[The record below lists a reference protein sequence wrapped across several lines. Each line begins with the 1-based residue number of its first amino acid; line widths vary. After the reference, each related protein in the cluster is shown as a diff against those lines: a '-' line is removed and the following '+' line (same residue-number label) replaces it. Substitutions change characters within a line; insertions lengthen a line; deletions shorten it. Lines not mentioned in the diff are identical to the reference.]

1 MHSLLER
8 IKAGTL
14 WDFHGGI
21 HPADNKLQSSQSPV
35 VDAGLPPRLII
46 PLRQHAG
53 PAGDLLVQVGDKVK
67 KGQPLTRYA
76 KGRVVPVHASTS
88 GTITEIGNHTVAHP
102 SGLGDL
108 CVILT
113 PDGEDE
119 WGERNGKADY
129 WNLERGEL
137 LERIQ
142 QAGVAGLGG
151 AVFPTHSKL
160 DGRGQLTEILIVN
173 GLECEPYITT
183 DDRLMQQYAD
193 EIMDGIRVLKH
204 LLKPKLTL
212 IGVEDNKPE
221 AIEQLTRHATDED
234 VLVKTVPTK
243 YPSGGAKQTIELL
256 TGRQV
261 PKGGRAVDIGIM
273 VLNVATVF
281 AIKRAIIDG
290 EPLIERIVTLTG
302 DSFKKPGNA
311 WVRLGTPVRWL
322 LQRFELQPEAEQRVI
337 MGGPMMG
344 FTLPHAMVPVVKA
357 TNCLLAPTQAELPA
371 PGPEQPCIR
380 CSACA
385 DACPATLLPQELYWY
400 SRAKEYDKAEKLN
413 LMDCIECGACAWV
426 CPSEIPLVQYYK
438 IAKDDIREARAE
450 AEKAERA
457 KQRFEA
463 KQARFER
470 EKAAREARH
479 AEAAAQRRQTMT
491 AAGGEDPVAAALA
504 RIKAKQDAPITAIAA
519 TAEGLPDNSAVIAA
533 REARK
538 REAEAR
544 RAAKQ
549 AESANSDTAAA
560 APQSAEAIDP
570 ASDPKKAAIAA
581 ALARAKAK
589 KAAQAGDSA
598 EPVAAETAAAPAVVD
613 ADQQKAEVDPKKAA
627 IAAAI
632 ARAKAKKA
640 EASGEP
646 VSAANGT
653 AAEVNTQN
661 DAPVDPK
668 KAAIAAAIARAKAKK
683 LAQQSDSAEGD
694 LTANA
699 DTSETAA
706 TQSDAPSAASEAI
719 DPKKA
724 AIAAAIARAKAK
736 KLAQQG
742 ESAGA
747 EDAQS
752 EPAASA
758 QTCDVALAKSEVTTS
773 HSDTAA
779 SEAVDPKK
787 AAIAA
792 AIARAKAKKLAQ
804 QGESAGAEGAQSE
817 PAARVETRDVAVA
830 KSEVTTSQSDTAASE
845 AVDPKKAAIA
855 AAIARAKAK
864 KLAQQSANTSAEVEN
879 ADAEVESA
887 ATQVDRAG
895 TEGERAPAE
904 PMQSDAASSEQP
916 LAVTAAPEASAPAAD
931 APVDPKK
938 AAIAAAVARA
948 KAKKLAAEA
957 ARAAETAAED
967 APSADRTIT
976 R

>member
-119 WGERNGKADY
+119 WGERNGKPDY

-302 DSFKKPGNA
+302 DSFKQPGNA

-544 RAAKQ
+544 RAAKL
-549 AESANSDTAAA
+549 AESANSETAT
-560 APQSAEAIDP
+560 APQSAEAVDP

-598 EPVAAETAAAPAVVD
+598 EPAAEAVAAPAVD

-653 AAEVNTQN
+653 VADAGSQG
-661 DAPVDPK
+661 DAPSAASEAVDPKKAAIAAAIARAKAKKAAQQGDSAEGDLTANAGTSESAATQSDAPSAASEAVDPK

-683 LAQQSDSAEGD
+683 LAQQSASTGAEG
-694 LTANA
+694 
-699 DTSETAA
+699 
-706 TQSDAPSAASEAI
+706 
-719 DPKKA
+719 
-724 AIAAAIARAKAK
+724 
-736 KLAQQG
+736 
-742 ESAGA
+742 
-747 EDAQS
+747 AQS
-752 EPAASA
+752 EQAASA
-758 QTCDVALAKSEVTTS
+758 QTRDVAVAKSEVTTS

-804 QGESAGAEGAQSE
+804 QSAS
-817 PAARVETRDVAVA
+817 
-830 KSEVTTSQSDTAASE
+830 
-845 AVDPKKAAIA
+845 
-855 AAIARAKAK
+855 
-864 KLAQQSANTSAEVEN
+864 TSAEVEN
-879 ADAEVESA
+879 AGAEVESA

-904 PMQSDAASSEQP
+904 PMQTDAASSEQP
-916 LAVTAAPEASAPAAD
+916 LAVTAEPEASAPAAD

-967 APSADRTIT
+967 ASSADRTTT

>member
-544 RAAKQ
+544 RAAKL
-549 AESANSDTAAA
+549 AESANSETAAA
-560 APQSAEAIDP
+560 AQPAEAVDP

-589 KAAQAGDSA
+589 KAPQAGDSA
-598 EPVAAETAAAPAVVD
+598 EPVTAETTAAPAVD
-613 ADQQKAEVDPKKAA
+613 TDQQKAEVDPKKAA

-646 VSAANGT
+646 VSAANSAT
-653 AAEVNTQN
+653 T
-661 DAPVDPK
+661 DAD
-668 KAAIAAAIARAKAKK
+668 
-683 LAQQSDSAEGD
+683 
-694 LTANA
+694 
-699 DTSETAA
+699 
-706 TQSDAPSAASEAI
+706 TQSDAPA

-742 ESAGA
+742 DSAEGNLTATAGTSETAATQNDAPSAASGAVDPKKAAIAAAIASAKAKKLAQQGESAGV
-747 EDAQS
+747 EDTKS
-752 EPAASA
+752 EPTASA
-758 QTCDVALAKSEVTTS
+758 QTRDVAVAKSEVTTS

-804 QGESAGAEGAQSE
+804 QGES
-817 PAARVETRDVAVA
+817 
-830 KSEVTTSQSDTAASE
+830 
-845 AVDPKKAAIA
+845 
-855 AAIARAKAK
+855 
-864 KLAQQSANTSAEVEN
+864 TSAEVEN
-879 ADAEVESA
+879 AGAEVESA

-895 TEGERAPAE
+895 AEGERAPAE

-967 APSADRTIT
+967 APSADRTTT

>member
-35 VDAGLPPRLII
+35 VNAGLPPRLII

-76 KGRVVPVHASTS
+76 KGRTVPVHASTS

-221 AIEQLTRHATDED
+221 AITELTRHATDED

-519 TAEGLPDNSAVIAA
+519 TAEGVPDNSAVIAA

-544 RAAKQ
+544 RAAKL
-549 AESANSDTAAA
+549 AESANGETAA
-560 APQSAEAIDP
+560 APQSAEAVDP

-598 EPVAAETAAAPAVVD
+598 EPTAEATAAAAVD
-613 ADQQKAEVDPKKAA
+613 ADPHKAEADPKKAA

-640 EASGEP
+640 EANGEP
-646 VSAANGT
+646 VSTDHSA

-661 DAPVDPK
+661 DAPVDH
-668 KAAIAAAIARAKAKK
+668 
-683 LAQQSDSAEGD
+683 
-694 LTANA
+694 
-699 DTSETAA
+699 
-706 TQSDAPSAASEAI
+706 
-719 DPKKA
+719 KKA

-742 ESAGA
+742 DSA
-747 EDAQS
+747 EDVLTATAGTSETAATQS
-752 EPAASA
+752 DAPS
-758 QTCDVALAKSEVTTS
+758 
-773 HSDTAA
+773 AA

-804 QGESAGAEGAQSE
+804 QGESVGAEDTQSE
-817 PAARVETRDVAVA
+817 PTASAETRDDTVA
-830 KSEVTTSQSDTAASE
+830 KSELTTSQIDTATTASE

-864 KLAQQSANTSAEVEN
+864 KLAQQSERIS
-879 ADAEVESA
+879 AEVESA
-887 ATQVDRAG
+887 STQVDRAG
-895 TEGERAPAE
+895 AEGERAPAE

-916 LAVTAAPEASAPAAD
+916 LAVAEAPEASAPAAD

-957 ARAAETAAED
+957 ARAAESAAED
-967 APSADRTIT
+967 APSADRTTT

>member
-119 WGERNGKADY
+119 WGERNGKPDY

-221 AIEQLTRHATDED
+221 AITELTRHATDED

-261 PKGGRAVDIGIM
+261 PRGGRAVDIGIM

-544 RAAKQ
+544 RAAKL

-589 KAAQAGDSA
+589 KAAQAGESA
-598 EPVAAETAAAPAVVD
+598 EPVTAEAVAAPAVD

-640 EASGEP
+640 EANGEP
-646 VSAANGT
+646 VS
-653 AAEVNTQN
+653 
-661 DAPVDPK
+661 
-668 KAAIAAAIARAKAKK
+668 
-683 LAQQSDSAEGD
+683 
-694 LTANA
+694 TANSAVA
-699 DTSETAA
+699 DAGS
-706 TQSDAPSAASEAI
+706 QGDAPS
-719 DPKKA
+719 
-724 AIAAAIARAKAK
+724 
-736 KLAQQG
+736 
-742 ESAGA
+742 
-747 EDAQS
+747 
-752 EPAASA
+752 
-758 QTCDVALAKSEVTTS
+758 
-773 HSDTAA
+773 AA

-804 QGESAGAEGAQSE
+804 QGDSAEGDLTTNAGTCESAATQSDAPSAASEAVDPKKAAIAAAIARAKAKKLAQQGASTSAEVENAGAEGAQSE
-817 PAARVETRDVAVA
+817 LAASAQTRDVALA

-864 KLAQQSANTSAEVEN
+864 KLALQSASTSAEVEN
-879 ADAEVESA
+879 AGAGVESA
-887 ATQVDRAG
+887 GTQVESAG
-895 TEGERAPAE
+895 AEGERAPTE
-904 PMQSDAASSEQP
+904 PMQTDAASSEQP
-916 LAVTAAPEASAPAAD
+916 LAVTAGPEANAPAAD

-967 APSADRTIT
+967 APSADRTTT

>member
-76 KGRVVPVHASTS
+76 KGRIVPVHASTS

-221 AIEQLTRHATDED
+221 AIAELTRHATDED

-504 RIKAKQDAPITAIAA
+504 RIKAKQDAPITAITA

-544 RAAKQ
+544 RAAKL
-549 AESANSDTAAA
+549 AESANSETAAA
-560 APQSAEAIDP
+560 AQPAETVDP

-598 EPVAAETAAAPAVVD
+598 EPVTAEATAALVANTEPEKAET
-613 ADQQKAEVDPKKAA
+613 DPKKAA

-646 VSAANGT
+646 VSAANSV
-653 AAEVNTQN
+653 AAE
-661 DAPVDPK
+661 
-668 KAAIAAAIARAKAKK
+668 
-683 LAQQSDSAEGD
+683 
-694 LTANA
+694 A
-699 DTSETAA
+699 DTP
-706 TQSDAPSAASEAI
+706 SDAPT

-742 ESAGA
+742 DHAEDDLTANAGTSESAA
-747 EDAQS
+747 IQSDAPS
-752 EPAASA
+752 
-758 QTCDVALAKSEVTTS
+758 
-773 HSDTAA
+773 AA
-779 SEAVDPKK
+779 SEGVDPKK

-804 QGESAGAEGAQSE
+804 QGEGVGAEDAQSE
-817 PAARVETRDVAVA
+817 PTASTETRDIAVA

-864 KLAQQSANTSAEVEN
+864 KLAQQSASTSAEV
-879 ADAEVESA
+879 ASSGVEVKSA
-887 ATQVDRAG
+887 GTQVDRAG

-904 PMQSDAASSEQP
+904 PMQTDAASSEQP
-916 LAVTAAPEASAPAAD
+916 LAVTAAPEANALVAD

-957 ARAAETAAED
+957 ARAAED
-967 APSADRTIT
+967 ASSADRTTT

>member
-76 KGRVVPVHASTS
+76 KGRTVPVHASTS

-357 TNCLLAPTQAELPA
+357 TNCLLAPTLAELPA

-544 RAAKQ
+544 RAAKL
-549 AESANSDTAAA
+549 AESANSETAA
-560 APQSAEAIDP
+560 APQSTEAVDP
-570 ASDPKKAAIAA
+570 SSDPKKAAIAA

-589 KAAQAGDSA
+589 KAAQAGESA
-598 EPVAAETAAAPAVVD
+598 EAVTAEAVAAPAVD
-613 ADQQKAEVDPKKAA
+613 ADQQKAEVYPKKAA

-653 AAEVNTQN
+653 AAEADIQS

-683 LAQQSDSAEGD
+683 LAQQGNSAEDD
-694 LTANA
+694 LSANTG
-699 DTSETAA
+699 TSETAA
-706 TQSDAPSAASEAI
+706 TQSDAPSAVSEAV

-747 EDAQS
+747 EDAKS

-758 QTCDVALAKSEVTTS
+758 QTRDVAVAKSEVTTS

-804 QGESAGAEGAQSE
+804 QSAS
-817 PAARVETRDVAVA
+817 
-830 KSEVTTSQSDTAASE
+830 
-845 AVDPKKAAIA
+845 
-855 AAIARAKAK
+855 
-864 KLAQQSANTSAEVEN
+864 TSAEVEN
-879 ADAEVESA
+879 AGAGVESA
-887 ATQVDRAG
+887 GTQVESAG
-895 TEGERAPAE
+895 AEGERAPAE

-916 LAVTAAPEASAPAAD
+916 LAVAEAPAASAPAAD
-931 APVDPKK
+931 TPVDPKK

-967 APSADRTIT
+967 APSADRTTT

>member
-470 EKAAREARH
+470 EKAAREERH

-544 RAAKQ
+544 RAAKL
-549 AESANSDTAAA
+549 AESANSETAA
-560 APQSAEAIDP
+560 APQSAEAADP

-589 KAAQAGDSA
+589 KAAQAGEST
-598 EPVAAETAAAPAVVD
+598 EPVTAEAVAAPAVD

-683 LAQQSDSAEGD
+683 AAQQGDSAEGD
-694 LTANA
+694 LTATA
-699 DTSETAA
+699 GSSESAA
-706 TQSDAPSAASEAI
+706 TQSDAPSAVSEAV

-742 ESAGA
+742 DSAGA
-747 EDAQS
+747 AGAQS
-752 EPAASA
+752 EPTASA
-758 QTCDVALAKSEVTTS
+758 QTRDVALAKSEVTTS

-804 QGESAGAEGAQSE
+804 Q
-817 PAARVETRDVAVA
+817 
-830 KSEVTTSQSDTAASE
+830 
-845 AVDPKKAAIA
+845 
-855 AAIARAKAK
+855 
-864 KLAQQSANTSAEVEN
+864 SANTS
-879 ADAEVESA
+879 AEVESA

-957 ARAAETAAED
+957 ARAAETVAED
-967 APSADRTIT
+967 APSADRTTT

>member
-183 DDRLMQQYAD
+183 DDRLMQQYSG

-504 RIKAKQDAPITAIAA
+504 RIKAKQDAPITAITA

-544 RAAKQ
+544 RAAKL
-549 AESANSDTAAA
+549 AESANSETAAA
-560 APQSAEAIDP
+560 AQPAEAVDP

-589 KAAQAGDSA
+589 KAAQAGESA
-598 EPVAAETAAAPAVVD
+598 EPVTAEAVAAPAVD

-640 EASGEP
+640 EANGEP
-646 VSAANGT
+646 VSAANSAVADAGS
-653 AAEVNTQN
+653 QS
-661 DAPVDPK
+661 DAPSAASEAVDPK

-683 LAQQSDSAEGD
+683 AAQQGDSAEGD
-694 LTANA
+694 LPANA
-699 DTSETAA
+699 GTSESAA
-706 TQSDAPSAASEAI
+706 TQSDAPS
-719 DPKKA
+719 
-724 AIAAAIARAKAK
+724 
-736 KLAQQG
+736 
-742 ESAGA
+742 
-747 EDAQS
+747 
-752 EPAASA
+752 
-758 QTCDVALAKSEVTTS
+758 
-773 HSDTAA
+773 AA

-804 QGESAGAEGAQSE
+804 QGESAGAEGTQGELSAS
-817 PAARVETRDVAVA
+817 AETRDMAVA

-864 KLAQQSANTSAEVEN
+864 KLAQQSASTSAEVEN
-879 ADAEVESA
+879 AGAEVES
-887 ATQVDRAG
+887 AG
-895 TEGERAPAE
+895 TEGERAPTE

-916 LAVTAAPEASAPAAD
+916 LAVTAEPEANAPAAD

-957 ARAAETAAED
+957 ARASETAAED
-967 APSADRTIT
+967 APSADRTTT

>member
-21 HPADNKLQSSQSPV
+21 HPADNKLQSSQSPL

-119 WGERNGKADY
+119 WGERNGKPDY

-183 DDRLMQQYAD
+183 DDRLMQQYSD

-544 RAAKQ
+544 RAAKL
-549 AESANSDTAAA
+549 AESANSETAA
-560 APQSAEAIDP
+560 APQSAEAVDP

-589 KAAQAGDSA
+589 KAAQAGESA
-598 EPVAAETAAAPAVVD
+598 EPVTAEAVAAPAVD

-653 AAEVNTQN
+653 AAEADIQS
-661 DAPVDPK
+661 DAPVDP
-668 KAAIAAAIARAKAKK
+668 
-683 LAQQSDSAEGD
+683 Q
-694 LTANA
+694 
-699 DTSETAA
+699 
-706 TQSDAPSAASEAI
+706 
-719 DPKKA
+719 KA

-742 ESAGA
+742 DSAEGDLTA
-747 EDAQS
+747 TAGTSEAAAPQS
-752 EPAASA
+752 TAPSA
-758 QTCDVALAKSEVTTS
+758 V
-773 HSDTAA
+773 

-817 PAARVETRDVAVA
+817 PAASAQTRDMTVA

-845 AVDPKKAAIA
+845 VVDPKKAAIA

-864 KLAQQSANTSAEVEN
+864 KLAQQSASTSAEVES
-879 ADAEVESA
+879 AGTQVES
-887 ATQVDRAG
+887 AG

-904 PMQSDAASSEQP
+904 PMQSNAASSEQP
-916 LAVTAAPEASAPAAD
+916 LAVTEAPEASAPVAD

-967 APSADRTIT
+967 APSADRTTT

>member
-1 MHSLLER
+1 MQSLLER

-21 HPADNKLQSSQSPV
+21 HPPENKDQSSLTPV
-35 VDAGLPPRLII
+35 VDAGLPPQLII
-46 PLRQHAG
+46 PVRQHAG
-53 PAGDLLVQVGDKVK
+53 PAGDLLVRVGDKVK
-67 KGQPLTRYA
+67 KGQPLTRHD
-76 KGRVVPVHASTS
+76 KGRFVPVHASTS
-88 GTITEIGNHTVAHP
+88 GTITAIGHHTVAHP
-102 SGLGDL
+102 SGLDDL
-108 CVILT
+108 CITLT
-113 PDGEDE
+113 PDGEDA
-119 WGERNGKADY
+119 WGERQGRSDY

-142 QAGVAGLGG
+142 QAGIAGLGG

-183 DDRLMQQYAD
+183 DDRLMQEYAD

-212 IGVEDNKPE
+212 IGVEDNKPA
-221 AIEQLTRHATDED
+221 AIGELTRHATDED

-261 PKGGRAVDIGIM
+261 PKGGRAVDMGIM

-290 EPLIERIVTLTG
+290 EPLISRIVTLTG
-302 DSFKKPGNA
+302 DAFKKPGNA
-311 WVRLGTPVRWL
+311 WVLLGTPVRWL
-322 LQRFELQPEAEQRVI
+322 LQRFELQPEADQRVI

-357 TNCLLAPTQAELPA
+357 TNCLLSPTRAELPP
-371 PGPEQPCIR
+371 PGPEQACIR

-385 DACPATLLPQELYWY
+385 DACPANLLPQELYWY
-400 SRAKEYDKAEKLN
+400 SRAKEYDKAEGLN
-413 LMDCIECGACAWV
+413 LFDCIECGACAWV

-479 AEAAAQRRQTMT
+479 AEAAAQRRQAMT

-504 RIKAKQDAPITAIAA
+504 RIKAKQDAVPVGASELA
-519 TAEGLPDNSAVIAA
+519 PDNRAMIAA

-538 REAEAR
+538 QEAIAR
-544 RAAKQ
+544 RAAK
-549 AESANSDTAAA
+549 AAA
-560 APQSAEAIDP
+560 GEPDSAQTDAPATDGQDA
-570 ASDPKKAAIAA
+570 KKAAIAA

-589 KAAQAGDSA
+589 KAAQEPGEAVAVDS
-598 EPVAAETAAAPAVVD
+598 PAAAPQPDTAD
-613 ADQQKAEVDPKKAA
+613 ADPKKAA

-640 EASGEP
+640 AQAHGDAAVTEGEEAA
-646 VSAANGT
+646 VAALAT
-653 AAEVNTQN
+653 APQPDTTA
-661 DAPVDPK
+661 DADPK

-683 LAQQSDSAEGD
+683 AAQAQGDAAVTEGEEAAVAAPAAAPQPDSAGD
-694 LTANA
+694 A
-699 DTSETAA
+699 
-706 TQSDAPSAASEAI
+706 

-736 KLAQQG
+736 KAAQAQG
-742 ESAGA
+742 
-747 EDAQS
+747 DAAVT
-752 EPAASA
+752 EGEEAAVAAPAAAPQPDSA
-758 QTCDVALAKSEVTTS
+758 ADA
-773 HSDTAA
+773 
-779 SEAVDPKK
+779 DPKK

-792 AIARAKAKKLAQ
+792 AIARAKAKKAAQ
-804 QGESAGAEGAQSE
+804 TQGEE
-817 PAARVETRDVAVA
+817 AVA
-830 KSEVTTSQSDTAASE
+830 KPAEAQDEEAAAKPGVTTVA
-845 AVDPKKAAIA
+845 
-855 AAIARAKAK
+855 
-864 KLAQQSANTSAEVEN
+864 
-879 ADAEVESA
+879 
-887 ATQVDRAG
+887 
-895 TEGERAPAE
+895 
-904 PMQSDAASSEQP
+904 
-916 LAVTAAPEASAPAAD
+916 APAAD
-931 APVDPKK
+931 ASQPAADADPKK

-948 KAKKLAAEA
+948 KARKLAAEA
-957 ARAAETAAED
+957 AAQAS
-967 APSADRTIT
+967 PSPSTDKSH
-976 R
+976 

>member
-1 MHSLLER
+1 MQSLLER

-21 HPADNKLQSSQSPV
+21 HPPENKDQSSLTPV
-35 VDAGLPPRLII
+35 VDAGLPPQLII
-46 PLRQHAG
+46 PVRQHAG
-53 PAGDLLVQVGDKVK
+53 PAGDLLVRVGDKVK
-67 KGQPLTRYA
+67 KGQPLTRHD
-76 KGRVVPVHASTS
+76 KGRFVPVHASTS
-88 GTITEIGNHTVAHP
+88 GTITAIGHHTVAHP
-102 SGLGDL
+102 SGLDDL
-108 CVILT
+108 CITLT
-113 PDGEDE
+113 PDGEDA
-119 WGERNGKADY
+119 WGERQGCSDY

-142 QAGVAGLGG
+142 QAGIAGLGG

-183 DDRLMQQYAD
+183 DDRLMQEYAD

-212 IGVEDNKPE
+212 IGVEDNKPA
-221 AIEQLTRHATDED
+221 AIGELTRHATDED

-261 PKGGRAVDIGIM
+261 PKGGRAVDMGIM

-290 EPLIERIVTLTG
+290 EPLISRIVTLTG
-302 DSFKKPGNA
+302 DAFKKPGNA
-311 WVRLGTPVRWL
+311 WVLLGTPVRWL
-322 LQRFELQPEAEQRVI
+322 LQRFELQPEADQRVI

-357 TNCLLAPTQAELPA
+357 TNCLLSPTRAELPP
-371 PGPEQPCIR
+371 PGPEQACIR

-385 DACPATLLPQELYWY
+385 DACPANLLPQELYWY
-400 SRAKEYDKAEKLN
+400 SRAKEYDKAEGLN
-413 LMDCIECGACAWV
+413 LFDCIECGACAWV

-479 AEAAAQRRQTMT
+479 AEAAALRRQAMT

-504 RIKAKQDAPITAIAA
+504 RIKAKQDAAPVGASELA
-519 TAEGLPDNSAVIAA
+519 PDNSAMIAA

-538 REAEAR
+538 QEAIAR
-544 RAAKQ
+544 RAAK
-549 AESANSDTAAA
+549 AAA
-560 APQSAEAIDP
+560 SEPGSVQTDAPAADGQDA
-570 ASDPKKAAIAA
+570 KKAAIAA

-589 KAAQAGDSA
+589 KAAQEPGEAAAVDS
-598 EPVAAETAAAPAVVD
+598 PAAAPQSDPV
-613 ADQQKAEVDPKKAA
+613 ADTDPKKAA

-640 EASGEP
+640 ASTQGDEAAADSP
-646 VSAANGT
+646 VGAPQSDT
-653 AAEVNTQN
+653 AADT
-661 DAPVDPK
+661 DPK

-683 LAQQSDSAEGD
+683 AAQGDTAVAESDEAAVAAPAAAPQPD
-694 LTANA
+694 TTA
-699 DTSETAA
+699 DT
-706 TQSDAPSAASEAI
+706 

-736 KLAQQG
+736 KAAQAQG
-742 ESAGA
+742 
-747 EDAQS
+747 DAAVT
-752 EPAASA
+752 EGEEAAVAAPAAAPQPDSA
-758 QTCDVALAKSEVTTS
+758 ADA
-773 HSDTAA
+773 
-779 SEAVDPKK
+779 DPKK

-792 AIARAKAKKLAQ
+792 AIARAKAKKAAQ
-804 QGESAGAEGAQSE
+804 AQGEEA
-817 PAARVETRDVAVA
+817 TA
-830 KSEVTTSQSDTAASE
+830 KPEVTTVA
-845 AVDPKKAAIA
+845 
-855 AAIARAKAK
+855 
-864 KLAQQSANTSAEVEN
+864 
-879 ADAEVESA
+879 
-887 ATQVDRAG
+887 
-895 TEGERAPAE
+895 
-904 PMQSDAASSEQP
+904 
-916 LAVTAAPEASAPAAD
+916 APAAD
-931 APVDPKK
+931 ASQPAADADPKK

-948 KAKKLAAEA
+948 KARKLAAEA
-957 ARAAETAAED
+957 AAQAS
-967 APSADRTIT
+967 PSPSTDKSH
-976 R
+976 

>member
-119 WGERNGKADY
+119 WGERNGKPDY

-221 AIEQLTRHATDED
+221 AITELTRHATDED

-504 RIKAKQDAPITAIAA
+504 RIKAKQDAPITAITA

-544 RAAKQ
+544 RAAKL
-549 AESANSDTAAA
+549 AESANSETAAV
-560 APQSAEAIDP
+560 PQSAEAADP

-589 KAAQAGDSA
+589 KAAQAGESA
-598 EPVAAETAAAPAVVD
+598 EPVTAEAVAAPAVD

-646 VSAANGT
+646 VSAANS
-653 AAEVNTQN
+653 AAVEADTPS

-683 LAQQSDSAEGD
+683 AAQQGGSAEAD

-699 DTSETAA
+699 GTSESAA
-706 TQSDAPSAASEAI
+706 TQSDAPSVASEAV

-758 QTCDVALAKSEVTTS
+758 QT
-773 HSDTAA
+773 
-779 SEAVDPKK
+779 
-787 AAIAA
+787 
-792 AIARAKAKKLAQ
+792 
-804 QGESAGAEGAQSE
+804 
-817 PAARVETRDVAVA
+817 RDMTVA

-864 KLAQQSANTSAEVEN
+864 KLAQQSASTSAEVESSS
-879 ADAEVESA
+879 AEVGSA
-887 ATQVDRAG
+887 GTQVDRAE

-957 ARAAETAAED
+957 ARAAGTAGTAAED
-967 APSADRTIT
+967 APSADRTTT

>member
-173 GLECEPYITT
+173 GLECEPYIST
-183 DDRLMQQYAD
+183 DDRLMQQYAE

-544 RAAKQ
+544 RAAKL
-549 AESANSDTAAA
+549 AESANSETAAA
-560 APQSAEAIDP
+560 AQPAEAVDP

-598 EPVAAETAAAPAVVD
+598 EPVTAEAVAAPAVD

-640 EASGEP
+640 EANGEP
-646 VSAANGT
+646 VRADNSAVADAGSQGDAPSAASE
-653 AAEVNTQN
+653 A
-661 DAPVDPK
+661 VDPK

-683 LAQQSDSAEGD
+683 AAQQGDSAEGD
-694 LTANA
+694 LTATA
-699 DTSETAA
+699 GTSESAA
-706 TQSDAPSAASEAI
+706 TQSDAPSAASEA
-719 DPKKA
+719 
-724 AIAAAIARAKAK
+724 
-736 KLAQQG
+736 
-742 ESAGA
+742 
-747 EDAQS
+747 
-752 EPAASA
+752 
-758 QTCDVALAKSEVTTS
+758 
-773 HSDTAA
+773 
-779 SEAVDPKK
+779 VDPKK
-787 AAIAA
+787 AAIAG

-817 PAARVETRDVAVA
+817 PAASAQTRDVAVA

-845 AVDPKKAAIA
+845 VVDPKKAAIA

-864 KLAQQSANTSAEVEN
+864 KLAQQSASTSAEVASTSAEVE
-879 ADAEVESA
+879 SA
-887 ATQVDRAG
+887 GTQVDRAG

-904 PMQSDAASSEQP
+904 PMQTDAASSEQP
-916 LAVTAAPEASAPAAD
+916 LAVTAAPEASAPAVD

-967 APSADRTIT
+967 APSADRTTT

>member
-1 MHSLLER
+1 MQSLLEH

-21 HPADNKLQSSQSPV
+21 HPADNKRQSSQTPV
-35 VDAGLPPRLII
+35 VDAGLPPQLII
-46 PLRQHAG
+46 PVRQHAG
-53 PAGDLLVQVGDKVK
+53 LAGDLLVQVGDRVK

-76 KGRVVPVHASTS
+76 KGRIVPVHAPTS
-88 GTITEIGNHTVAHP
+88 GTVTEIGNHTVAHP
-102 SGLGDL
+102 SGLDDL
-108 CVILT
+108 CITLT
-113 PDGEDE
+113 PDGEDT
-119 WGERNGKADY
+119 WGERNGKPDY

-142 QAGVAGLGG
+142 QAGIAGLGG

-221 AIEQLTRHATDED
+221 AIDQLTRHATDED

-302 DSFKKPGNA
+302 DSFKQPGNA

-322 LQRFELQPEAEQRVI
+322 LQRFELQPEADQRVI

-357 TNCLLAPTQAELPA
+357 TNCLLAPTRAELPF
-371 PGPEQPCIR
+371 PGPEQACIR

-400 SRAKEYDKAEKLN
+400 SRAREYDKAEGLN
-413 LMDCIECGACAWV
+413 LFDCIECGACAWV

-479 AEAAAQRRQTMT
+479 AEAAAQRRQAMT

-504 RIKAKQDAPITAIAA
+504 RIKAKQEAPVTAVAA
-519 TAEGLPDNSAVIAA
+519 TAQGLPDNSAVIAA

-544 RAAKQ
+544 RAAKA
-549 AESANSDTAAA
+549 AEASVAAASDTTAT
-560 APQSAEAIDP
+560 AEA
-570 ASDPKKAAIAA
+570 DPKKAAIAA
-581 ALARAKAK
+581 ALARAKAR
-589 KAAQAGDSA
+589 KAAQSGDAEAAQTATSDAPVSSA
-598 EPVAAETAAAPAVVD
+598 
-613 ADQQKAEVDPKKAA
+613 ADSDPKKAA

-640 EASGEP
+640 QAGDKADATEPTVDNKVAQAEPASPE
-646 VSAANGT
+646 
-653 AAEVNTQN
+653 
-661 DAPVDPK
+661 VDPK

-683 LAQQSDSAEGD
+683 LAQSGEDNQVK
-694 LTANA
+694 
-699 DTSETAA
+699 AA
-706 TQSDAPSAASEAI
+706 PAPEASEA
-719 DPKKA
+719 PA
-724 AIAAAIARAKAK
+724 
-736 KLAQQG
+736 
-742 ESAGA
+742 
-747 EDAQS
+747 
-752 EPAASA
+752 EPASP
-758 QTCDVALAKSEVTTS
+758 E
-773 HSDTAA
+773 
-779 SEAVDPKK
+779 VDPKK

-804 QGESAGAEGAQSE
+804 SGEGNKLE
-817 PAARVETRDVAVA
+817 AAP
-830 KSEVTTSQSDTAASE
+830 ASE
-845 AVDPKKAAIA
+845 ASDAPAEPACTEVDPKKAAIAVAIARAKAKKLAQQQGETDQSEATPASEANGAPTEPASTEVDPKKAAIA

-864 KLAQQSANTSAEVEN
+864 KLAQSGEGNQVE
-879 ADAEVESA
+879 A
-887 ATQVDRAG
+887 A
-895 TEGERAPAE
+895 P
-904 PMQSDAASSEQP
+904 
-916 LAVTAAPEASAPAAD
+916 APEASETPAEPASTE
-931 APVDPKK
+931 VDPKK
-938 AAIAAAVARA
+938 AAIAAAIARA
-948 KAKKLAAEA
+948 KAKKLAAQA
-957 ARAAETAAED
+957 AANTGANANETS
-967 APSADRTIT
+967 PSEGSSPH
-976 R
+976 

>member
-1 MHSLLER
+1 MQSLLER
-8 IKAGTL
+8 IKAGNI

-35 VDAGLPPRLII
+35 EQAGLPPRLII

-76 KGRVVPVHASTS
+76 RGRTVPVHASTS

-102 SGLGDL
+102 SGLDDL

-119 WGERNGKADY
+119 WGERNGKPDY

-221 AIEQLTRHATDED
+221 AIAELTRHATDED

-322 LQRFELQPEAEQRVI
+322 LQRFELQPEADQRVI

-371 PGPEQPCIR
+371 PGPEQACIR

-385 DACPATLLPQELYWY
+385 DACPASLLPQELYWY
-400 SRAKEYDKAEKLN
+400 SKAKEYDKAEKLN

-479 AEAAAQRRQTMT
+479 AEAAAQRRQAMT

-504 RIKAKQDAPITAIAA
+504 RIKAKQDAPITAIAG
-519 TAEGLPDNSAVIAA
+519 TAKGVPDNSAVIAA

-544 RAAKQ
+544 RAAKL
-549 AESANSDTAAA
+549 AESANSETAAA
-560 APQSAEAIDP
+560 APQSAESVDP

-589 KAAQAGDSA
+589 KAAQAGD
-598 EPVAAETAAAPAVVD
+598 APA
-613 ADQQKAEVDPKKAA
+613 ADRVAESQPAAEVDPKKAA

-640 EASGEP
+640 EVSGEP
-646 VSAANGT
+646 VSA
-653 AAEVNTQN
+653 
-661 DAPVDPK
+661 DHS
-668 KAAIAAAIARAKAKK
+668 AAAYAGT
-683 LAQQSDSAEGD
+683 QGD
-694 LTANA
+694 T
-699 DTSETAA
+699 
-706 TQSDAPSAASEAI
+706 PS
-719 DPKKA
+719 
-724 AIAAAIARAKAK
+724 
-736 KLAQQG
+736 
-742 ESAGA
+742 
-747 EDAQS
+747 
-752 EPAASA
+752 
-758 QTCDVALAKSEVTTS
+758 
-773 HSDTAA
+773 AA

-804 QGESAGAEGAQSE
+804 QGESVGAEGTKSE
-817 PAARVETRDVAVA
+817 PPASAENHDETVA

-864 KLAQQSANTSAEVEN
+864 KLAQQSASTSAEVE
-879 ADAEVESA
+879 SA
-887 ATQVDRAG
+887 GTQVDRAG
-895 TEGERAPAE
+895 AEGERAPAE

-916 LAVTAAPEASAPAAD
+916 LAVTATPEASAPASD
-931 APVDPKK
+931 ASVDPKK

-967 APSADRTIT
+967 APSADRTTT

>member
-35 VDAGLPPRLII
+35 VDAGLPSRLII

-76 KGRVVPVHASTS
+76 KGRTVPVHASTS

-113 PDGEDE
+113 PDGEDA

-173 GLECEPYITT
+173 GLECEPYIST

-221 AIEQLTRHATDED
+221 SIEQLTRHATDED

-371 PGPEQPCIR
+371 PGPEQACIR

-519 TAEGLPDNSAVIAA
+519 TGEGLPDNSAVIAA

-544 RAAKQ
+544 RAAKL
-549 AESANSDTAAA
+549 AESANSETAAA
-560 APQSAEAIDP
+560 APQPAEAVDP
-570 ASDPKKAAIAA
+570 ANDPKKAAIAA

-598 EPVAAETAAAPAVVD
+598 EPAAAETLAAPAVD
-613 ADQQKAEVDPKKAA
+613 AEPQTADPKKAA

-646 VSAANGT
+646 VNIDNNT
-653 AAEVNTQN
+653 AADADTQS
-661 DAPVDPK
+661 DAPADPK

-683 LAQQSDSAEGD
+683 AEASGEPVR
-694 LTANA
+694 A
-699 DTSETAA
+699 DNNVAA
-706 TQSDAPSAASEAI
+706 DADTQSDA
-719 DPKKA
+719 
-724 AIAAAIARAKAK
+724 
-736 KLAQQG
+736 
-742 ESAGA
+742 
-747 EDAQS
+747 
-752 EPAASA
+752 
-758 QTCDVALAKSEVTTS
+758 KS
-773 HSDTAA
+773 AA

-804 QGESAGAEGAQSE
+804 QGESAGAENAESE
-817 PAARVETRDVAVA
+817 PAASAETRDVAVA

-864 KLAQQSANTSAEVEN
+864 KLAQQGDSTSAE
-879 ADAEVESA
+879 AESA
-887 ATQVDRAG
+887 
-895 TEGERAPAE
+895 ESECAPA
-904 PMQSDAASSEQP
+904 QSEQTDAAGSEQP
-916 LAVTAAPEASAPAAD
+916 LAVSAAPEASAPAAD

-957 ARAAETAAED
+957 ARAAEAAAED
-967 APSADRTIT
+967 APSADRTTT

>member
-1 MHSLLER
+1 MQSLLER
-8 IKAGTL
+8 IKAGNI

-35 VDAGLPPRLII
+35 EQAGLPPRLII
-46 PLRQHAG
+46 PVRQHAG
-53 PAGDLLVQVGDKVK
+53 AAGDLLVQVGDKVK

-76 KGRVVPVHASTS
+76 RGRVVPVHASTS
-88 GTITEIGNHTVAHP
+88 GTITEIANHTVAHP
-102 SGLGDL
+102 SGLDDL

-119 WGERNGKADY
+119 WGERNGKPDY

-142 QAGVAGLGG
+142 QAGIAGLGG

-221 AIEQLTRHATDED
+221 AITELTRHATDED

-322 LQRFELQPEAEQRVI
+322 LQRFELQPEADQRVI

-371 PGPEQPCIR
+371 PGPEQACIR

-385 DACPATLLPQELYWY
+385 DACPASLLPQELYWY
-400 SRAKEYDKAEKLN
+400 SKAKEYDKAEKLN

-479 AEAAAQRRQTMT
+479 AEAAAQRRQAMT

-519 TAEGLPDNSAVIAA
+519 TAEGVPDNSAVIAA

-544 RAAKQ
+544 RAAKL
-549 AESANSDTAAA
+549 AESANSETAA
-560 APQSAEAIDP
+560 APQSAEAVDP

-589 KAAQAGDSA
+589 KAAQAGD
-598 EPVAAETAAAPAVVD
+598 APAADSVAESQPAAD
-613 ADQQKAEVDPKKAA
+613 ADPKKAA

-640 EASGEP
+640 EANGEP
-646 VSAANGT
+646 VSADHSPAADAGT
-653 AAEVNTQN
+653 Q
-661 DAPVDPK
+661 
-668 KAAIAAAIARAKAKK
+668 
-683 LAQQSDSAEGD
+683 G
-694 LTANA
+694 
-699 DTSETAA
+699 
-706 TQSDAPSAASEAI
+706 DAPS
-719 DPKKA
+719 
-724 AIAAAIARAKAK
+724 
-736 KLAQQG
+736 
-742 ESAGA
+742 
-747 EDAQS
+747 
-752 EPAASA
+752 
-758 QTCDVALAKSEVTTS
+758 
-773 HSDTAA
+773 AA

-792 AIARAKAKKLAQ
+792 AIARAKAKKAAQ
-804 QGESAGAEGAQSE
+804 QGDSAEGDLTATAGTHE
-817 PAARVETRDVAVA
+817 TAAT
-830 KSEVTTSQSDTAASE
+830 QSDAPSAVSEAVDPKKAAIAAAIARAKAKKAAQQGDSAEDSLTATAGTNETAATQSDAPSAASE

-864 KLAQQSANTSAEVEN
+864 KAAQQAAEQGEPMP
-879 ADAEVESA
+879 AAEGVN
-887 ATQVDRAG
+887 
-895 TEGERAPAE
+895 GEQALAE
-904 PMQSDAASSEQP
+904 PVSEA
-916 LAVTAAPEASAPAAD
+916 LAEPAVAEAS
-931 APVDPKK
+931 VDPKK

-948 KAKKLAAEA
+948 KAKKLAADA
-957 ARAAETAAED
+957 ARASGATPDEGSSSDAE
-967 APSADRTIT
+967 PR
-976 R
+976 

>member
-221 AIEQLTRHATDED
+221 AIGQLTRHATDED

-504 RIKAKQDAPITAIAA
+504 RIKAKQDAPITAITA

-544 RAAKQ
+544 RAAKL
-549 AESANSDTAAA
+549 AESANSETAA
-560 APQSAEAIDP
+560 APQSTEAVDP

-589 KAAQAGDSA
+589 KTAQAGESA
-598 EPVAAETAAAPAVVD
+598 EPVTAEAVAAHAVD

-646 VSAANGT
+646 VSAANSAVADAGS
-653 AAEVNTQN
+653 QG
-661 DAPVDPK
+661 DAPSAASEAVDPK

-683 LAQQSDSAEGD
+683 AAQQGDSAEGD

-699 DTSETAA
+699 GTSESAA
-706 TQSDAPSAASEAI
+706 TQSDAPS
-719 DPKKA
+719 
-724 AIAAAIARAKAK
+724 
-736 KLAQQG
+736 
-742 ESAGA
+742 
-747 EDAQS
+747 
-752 EPAASA
+752 
-758 QTCDVALAKSEVTTS
+758 
-773 HSDTAA
+773 AA

-817 PAARVETRDVAVA
+817 PAASAQTRDVALA
-830 KSEVTTSQSDTAASE
+830 KSEVNTSQSDTAASE

-864 KLAQQSANTSAEVEN
+864 KLAQQSASTSAEVEN
-879 ADAEVESA
+879 AGAGVESA
-887 ATQVDRAG
+887 GTQVESAG
-895 TEGERAPAE
+895 AEGERAPAE

-957 ARAAETAAED
+957 ARAAESAAED
-967 APSADRTIT
+967 APSADRTTT

>member
-53 PAGDLLVQVGDKVK
+53 AAGDLLVQVGDKVK

-76 KGRVVPVHASTS
+76 KGRIVPVHASTS

-119 WGERNGKADY
+119 WGERNGKPDY

-302 DSFKKPGNA
+302 DSFKKPSNA

-504 RIKAKQDAPITAIAA
+504 RIKAKQDAPITAITA

-544 RAAKQ
+544 RAAKL
-549 AESANSDTAAA
+549 AESANSETAA
-560 APQSAEAIDP
+560 APQSTEAVDP

-598 EPVAAETAAAPAVVD
+598 EPVTAEAVAAPAVD

-632 ARAKAKKA
+632 TRAKAKKA
-640 EASGEP
+640 EANGEP

-683 LAQQSDSAEGD
+683 AAQQGDSAEGD

-699 DTSETAA
+699 GTSESAA
-706 TQSDAPSAASEAI
+706 TQSDAPS
-719 DPKKA
+719 
-724 AIAAAIARAKAK
+724 
-736 KLAQQG
+736 
-742 ESAGA
+742 
-747 EDAQS
+747 
-752 EPAASA
+752 
-758 QTCDVALAKSEVTTS
+758 
-773 HSDTAA
+773 AA

-804 QGESAGAEGAQSE
+804 QSESAGAEGAQSE
-817 PAARVETRDVAVA
+817 PAASAQTRDMTVA

-864 KLAQQSANTSAEVEN
+864 KLAQQSASTGAEVEN
-879 ADAEVESA
+879 AGA
-887 ATQVDRAG
+887 
-895 TEGERAPAE
+895 EGERAPAE

-957 ARAAETAAED
+957 ARAAGTTAED
-967 APSADRTIT
+967 APSADRTTT

>member
-544 RAAKQ
+544 RAAKL

-560 APQSAEAIDP
+560 APQSAEAVDP
-570 ASDPKKAAIAA
+570 TSDPKKAAIAA

-589 KAAQAGDSA
+589 KAAQAGESA
-598 EPVAAETAAAPAVVD
+598 EPVTAEAVAAPVVD

-640 EASGEP
+640 GANGEP
-646 VSAANGT
+646 VSAANSAVADAGS
-653 AAEVNTQN
+653 QG
-661 DAPVDPK
+661 DAPSAASEAVDPK

-683 LAQQSDSAEGD
+683 AAQQGDSAEGD

-699 DTSETAA
+699 GTSESAA
-706 TQSDAPSAASEAI
+706 TQSDAPS
-719 DPKKA
+719 
-724 AIAAAIARAKAK
+724 
-736 KLAQQG
+736 
-742 ESAGA
+742 
-747 EDAQS
+747 
-752 EPAASA
+752 
-758 QTCDVALAKSEVTTS
+758 
-773 HSDTAA
+773 AA

-804 QGESAGAEGAQSE
+804 QGESAGVEDAQSE
-817 PAARVETRDVAVA
+817 PAASAQTRDDTVA

-864 KLAQQSANTSAEVEN
+864 KLAQQSASTSAEVEN
-879 ADAEVESA
+879 AGAEVESA
-887 ATQVDRAG
+887 ATQVESAG
-895 TEGERAPAE
+895 AEGERAPAE

-916 LAVTAAPEASAPAAD
+916 LAVAEAPEASAPAAD

-957 ARAAETAAED
+957 ARAAESAAED
-967 APSADRTIT
+967 ASSADRTTT

>member
-46 PLRQHAG
+46 PVRQHAG

-357 TNCLLAPTQAELPA
+357 TNCLLAPTLAELPA

-544 RAAKQ
+544 RAAKL
-549 AESANSDTAAA
+549 AESANSETAATA
-560 APQSAEAIDP
+560 QPAEAVDP

-598 EPVAAETAAAPAVVD
+598 EPVTAEAVAAPAVD

-640 EASGEP
+640 EANGEP

-653 AAEVNTQN
+653 AAEADIQS

-683 LAQQSDSAEGD
+683 AAQQGDSAEGD
-694 LTANA
+694 LTATA
-699 DTSETAA
+699 GTRESAA
-706 TQSDAPSAASEAI
+706 TQSDAPS
-719 DPKKA
+719 
-724 AIAAAIARAKAK
+724 
-736 KLAQQG
+736 
-742 ESAGA
+742 
-747 EDAQS
+747 
-752 EPAASA
+752 
-758 QTCDVALAKSEVTTS
+758 
-773 HSDTAA
+773 AA

-804 QGESAGAEGAQSE
+804 QGESASAEGALSE
-817 PAARVETRDVAVA
+817 PTASAQTRDDTVA

-845 AVDPKKAAIA
+845 AIDPKKAAIA

-864 KLAQQSANTSAEVEN
+864 KLAQQSASTSAEVES
-879 ADAEVESA
+879 AGTQVES
-887 ATQVDRAG
+887 AG

-904 PMQSDAASSEQP
+904 PMQTDAASCEQP

-967 APSADRTIT
+967 APSADRTTT

>member
-88 GTITEIGNHTVAHP
+88 GTITEIANHTVAHP

-504 RIKAKQDAPITAIAA
+504 RLKAKQDAPITAIAA
-519 TAEGLPDNSAVIAA
+519 TAEGLPDNCAVIAA

-544 RAAKQ
+544 RAAKL
-549 AESANSDTAAA
+549 AESANSETAAA
-560 APQSAEAIDP
+560 AQPAEAVDP

-598 EPVAAETAAAPAVVD
+598 EPVAAEAVAAPAVD

-640 EASGEP
+640 EANGEP
-646 VSAANGT
+646 VSAAKGT
-653 AAEVNTQN
+653 AAEADIQS

-683 LAQQSDSAEGD
+683 AAQQGDSAEGD
-694 LTANA
+694 LTANTG
-699 DTSETAA
+699 TSESAA
-706 TQSDAPSAASEAI
+706 TQSDAPS
-719 DPKKA
+719 
-724 AIAAAIARAKAK
+724 
-736 KLAQQG
+736 
-742 ESAGA
+742 
-747 EDAQS
+747 
-752 EPAASA
+752 
-758 QTCDVALAKSEVTTS
+758 
-773 HSDTAA
+773 AA

-804 QGESAGAEGAQSE
+804 QGASTSAEVENAGAEGAQSE
-817 PAARVETRDVAVA
+817 PAASAQTRDVAVA

-864 KLAQQSANTSAEVEN
+864 KLAQQSASTSAEVEN
-879 ADAEVESA
+879 AGTQVES
-887 ATQVDRAG
+887 AG

-904 PMQSDAASSEQP
+904 PMQRDAASSEQP
-916 LAVTAAPEASAPAAD
+916 LAVAEAPEASAPAAD

-967 APSADRTIT
+967 APSADRTTT

>member
-119 WGERNGKADY
+119 WGERNGKPDY

-221 AIEQLTRHATDED
+221 AIEQLTRHATDKD

-544 RAAKQ
+544 RAAKL
-549 AESANSDTAAA
+549 AESANSDTSAA
-560 APQSAEAIDP
+560 APQSTEAVDP

-598 EPVAAETAAAPAVVD
+598 EPVTAEAVAAPAVD

-683 LAQQSDSAEGD
+683 AAQQGGSAEGD

-699 DTSETAA
+699 GTSESAA
-706 TQSDAPSAASEAI
+706 TQSDAPSAASEAV

-758 QTCDVALAKSEVTTS
+758 QT
-773 HSDTAA
+773 
-779 SEAVDPKK
+779 
-787 AAIAA
+787 
-792 AIARAKAKKLAQ
+792 
-804 QGESAGAEGAQSE
+804 
-817 PAARVETRDVAVA
+817 RDLAVA

-864 KLAQQSANTSAEVEN
+864 KLAQQSASSS
-879 ADAEVESA
+879 AEVESA
-887 ATQVDRAG
+887 GTQVDRAE

-967 APSADRTIT
+967 APSADRTTT

>member
-119 WGERNGKADY
+119 WGERNGKPDY

-544 RAAKQ
+544 RAAKL
-549 AESANSDTAAA
+549 AESANSDTTAAA
-560 APQSAEAIDP
+560 QPAEAVDP

-589 KAAQAGDSA
+589 KAAQAGESA
-598 EPVAAETAAAPAVVD
+598 EPVTAEAVAAPAVVN

-640 EASGEP
+640 EANGEP

-653 AAEVNTQN
+653 AAEADIQS

-683 LAQQSDSAEGD
+683 AAQQGDSAEGD
-694 LTANA
+694 LTATA
-699 DTSETAA
+699 GTSETAA
-706 TQSDAPSAASEAI
+706 TQNDAPS
-719 DPKKA
+719 
-724 AIAAAIARAKAK
+724 
-736 KLAQQG
+736 
-742 ESAGA
+742 
-747 EDAQS
+747 
-752 EPAASA
+752 
-758 QTCDVALAKSEVTTS
+758 
-773 HSDTAA
+773 AA

-804 QGESAGAEGAQSE
+804 QGESAGAEGTRGELSAST
-817 PAARVETRDVAVA
+817 ETRDVALA
-830 KSEVTTSQSDTAASE
+830 KSEVTTSQNDTAASE

-864 KLAQQSANTSAEVEN
+864 KLAQQSASTSAEVEN
-879 ADAEVESA
+879 AGAGVESA

-895 TEGERAPAE
+895 AEGERVSAE

-916 LAVTAAPEASAPAAD
+916 LAVTAVPEASPPAAD

-967 APSADRTIT
+967 APSADRTTT

>member
-357 TNCLLAPTQAELPA
+357 TNCLLAPTQAELPT

-544 RAAKQ
+544 RAAKL
-549 AESANSDTAAA
+549 AESANSDTSAA
-560 APQSAEAIDP
+560 APQSTEAVDP

-598 EPVAAETAAAPAVVD
+598 EPVAAEAVAAPAVD

-640 EASGEP
+640 
-646 VSAANGT
+646 
-653 AAEVNTQN
+653 
-661 DAPVDPK
+661 
-668 KAAIAAAIARAKAKK
+668 
-683 LAQQSDSAEGD
+683 AQQGDSAEGD
-694 LTANA
+694 LTATA
-699 DTSETAA
+699 GTSETAA
-706 TQSDAPSAASEAI
+706 IQSDA
-719 DPKKA
+719 
-724 AIAAAIARAKAK
+724 
-736 KLAQQG
+736 
-742 ESAGA
+742 
-747 EDAQS
+747 
-752 EPAASA
+752 
-758 QTCDVALAKSEVTTS
+758 TS
-773 HSDTAA
+773 AA

-817 PAARVETRDVAVA
+817 PTASAETRDVAVA
-830 KSEVTTSQSDTAASE
+830 KSEVTTSHSDTAASE

-864 KLAQQSANTSAEVEN
+864 KLAQQSASTSAEV
-879 ADAEVESA
+879 ASTSAEVESA

-895 TEGERAPAE
+895 TEGERAPVE
-904 PMQSDAASSEQP
+904 PMQTNAASSEQP

-967 APSADRTIT
+967 ATSADRTTT

>member
-119 WGERNGKADY
+119 WGERNGKPDY

-504 RIKAKQDAPITAIAA
+504 RIKAKQDAPITAITA

-544 RAAKQ
+544 RAAKL
-549 AESANSDTAAA
+549 AESINSDTAAA
-560 APQSAEAIDP
+560 AQPAEAVDL

-589 KAAQAGDSA
+589 KAAQAGEST
-598 EPVAAETAAAPAVVD
+598 EPVTAEATAAPAVD

-683 LAQQSDSAEGD
+683 AAQQGDSAEGD

-699 DTSETAA
+699 GTSETAA
-706 TQSDAPSAASEAI
+706 TQSNAPS
-719 DPKKA
+719 
-724 AIAAAIARAKAK
+724 
-736 KLAQQG
+736 
-742 ESAGA
+742 
-747 EDAQS
+747 
-752 EPAASA
+752 
-758 QTCDVALAKSEVTTS
+758 
-773 HSDTAA
+773 AA

-817 PAARVETRDVAVA
+817 QAASAETRDDTVA
-830 KSEVTTSQSDTAASE
+830 KGEVTTSQSDTAASE
-845 AVDPKKAAIA
+845 VVDPKKAAIA

-864 KLAQQSANTSAEVEN
+864 KLAQQSERIS
-879 ADAEVESA
+879 AEVESA
-887 ATQVDRAG
+887 GA
-895 TEGERAPAE
+895 EGERAPAE

-967 APSADRTIT
+967 APSADRTTT

>member
-1 MHSLLER
+1 MQSLLER

-21 HPADNKLQSSQSPV
+21 HPPENKDQSSLTPV
-35 VDAGLPPRLII
+35 VDAGLPPQLII
-46 PLRQHAG
+46 PVRQHAG
-53 PAGDLLVQVGDKVK
+53 PAGDLLVRVGDKVK
-67 KGQPLTRYA
+67 KGQPLTRHD
-76 KGRVVPVHASTS
+76 KGRFVPVHASTS
-88 GTITEIGNHTVAHP
+88 GTITAIGHHTVAHP
-102 SGLGDL
+102 SGLDDL
-108 CVILT
+108 CITLT
-113 PDGEDE
+113 PDGEDA
-119 WGERNGKADY
+119 WGERQGRSDY

-142 QAGVAGLGG
+142 QAGIAGLGG

-183 DDRLMQQYAD
+183 DDRLMQEYAD

-212 IGVEDNKPE
+212 IGVEDNKPA
-221 AIEQLTRHATDED
+221 AIGELTRHATDED

-261 PKGGRAVDIGIM
+261 PKGGRAVDMGIM

-290 EPLIERIVTLTG
+290 EPLISRIVTLTG
-302 DSFKKPGNA
+302 DAFKKPGNA
-311 WVRLGTPVRWL
+311 WVLLGTPVRWL
-322 LQRFELQPEAEQRVI
+322 LQRFELQPEADQRVI

-357 TNCLLAPTQAELPA
+357 TNCLLSPTRAELPP
-371 PGPEQPCIR
+371 PGPEQACIR

-385 DACPATLLPQELYWY
+385 DACPANLLPQELYWY
-400 SRAKEYDKAEKLN
+400 SRAKEYDKAEGLN
-413 LMDCIECGACAWV
+413 LFDCIECGACAWV

-479 AEAAAQRRQTMT
+479 AEAAAQRRQAMT

-504 RIKAKQDAPITAIAA
+504 RIKAKQDAAPVGASELA
-519 TAEGLPDNSAVIAA
+519 PDNSAMIAA

-538 REAEAR
+538 QEAIAR
-544 RAAKQ
+544 RAAK
-549 AESANSDTAAA
+549 AAA
-560 APQSAEAIDP
+560 GEPGSVQADAPAADGQDA
-570 ASDPKKAAIAA
+570 KKAAIAA

-589 KAAQAGDSA
+589 KAAQEPSEAAAVDS
-598 EPVAAETAAAPAVVD
+598 PAAAPQPDSA
-613 ADQQKAEVDPKKAA
+613 ADTDPKKAA

-640 EASGEP
+640 AQAQGDAAVTEGEEAA
-646 VSAANGT
+646 VAAPAT
-653 AAEVNTQN
+653 APQPDPAA
-661 DAPVDPK
+661 DADPK

-683 LAQQSDSAEGD
+683 AAQAQGDAAVVESEEAAVAAPATAPQPDSA
-694 LTANA
+694 A
-699 DTSETAA
+699 DA
-706 TQSDAPSAASEAI
+706 

-736 KLAQQG
+736 KAAQAQG
-742 ESAGA
+742 
-747 EDAQS
+747 DAAVT
-752 EPAASA
+752 EGEEVAVTAPAAA
-758 QTCDVALAKSEVTTS
+758 PQLG
-773 HSDTAA
+773 TADA
-779 SEAVDPKK
+779 DPKK

-792 AIARAKAKKLAQ
+792 AIARAKAKKAAQ
-804 QGESAGAEGAQSE
+804 AQGEETIAKPAEAQDE
-817 PAARVETRDVAVA
+817 EATA
-830 KSEVTTSQSDTAASE
+830 KPEVTTVA
-845 AVDPKKAAIA
+845 
-855 AAIARAKAK
+855 
-864 KLAQQSANTSAEVEN
+864 
-879 ADAEVESA
+879 
-887 ATQVDRAG
+887 
-895 TEGERAPAE
+895 
-904 PMQSDAASSEQP
+904 
-916 LAVTAAPEASAPAAD
+916 APAAD
-931 APVDPKK
+931 TSQPAADADPKK

-948 KAKKLAAEA
+948 KARKLAAEA
-957 ARAAETAAED
+957 AAQAS
-967 APSADRTIT
+967 PSPSTDKSH
-976 R
+976 

>member
-119 WGERNGKADY
+119 WGERNGKPDY

-221 AIEQLTRHATDED
+221 AIEQLTRYATDDD

-504 RIKAKQDAPITAIAA
+504 RIKAKQDAPITAITA

-544 RAAKQ
+544 RAAKL
-549 AESANSDTAAA
+549 AESANSETAAA
-560 APQSAEAIDP
+560 AQPAEAVDP

-589 KAAQAGDSA
+589 KAAQAGESA
-598 EPVAAETAAAPAVVD
+598 EPVTAETTAAPAVD

-640 EASGEP
+640 EANGEP
-646 VSAANGT
+646 VSAAKGT
-653 AAEVNTQN
+653 AAEADIQS

-683 LAQQSDSAEGD
+683 AAQQGDSAEGD

-699 DTSETAA
+699 GASETAA
-706 TQSDAPSAASEAI
+706 TQSDAPS
-719 DPKKA
+719 
-724 AIAAAIARAKAK
+724 
-736 KLAQQG
+736 
-742 ESAGA
+742 
-747 EDAQS
+747 
-752 EPAASA
+752 
-758 QTCDVALAKSEVTTS
+758 
-773 HSDTAA
+773 AA

-817 PAARVETRDVAVA
+817 PAASTETRDVAVA

-887 ATQVDRAG
+887 ATPVDRAG

-904 PMQSDAASSEQP
+904 PMQTDAASSEQP

-967 APSADRTIT
+967 APSADRTTT

>member
-1 MHSLLER
+1 MQSLLER

-21 HPADNKLQSSQSPV
+21 HPPENKDQSSLTPV
-35 VDAGLPPRLII
+35 VDAGLPPQLII
-46 PLRQHAG
+46 PVRQHAG
-53 PAGDLLVQVGDKVK
+53 PAGDLLVRVGDKVK
-67 KGQPLTRYA
+67 KGQPLTRHD
-76 KGRVVPVHASTS
+76 KGRFVPVHASTS
-88 GTITEIGNHTVAHP
+88 GTITAIGHHTVAHP
-102 SGLGDL
+102 SGLDDL
-108 CVILT
+108 CITLT
-113 PDGEDE
+113 PDGEDA
-119 WGERNGKADY
+119 WGERQGRCDY

-142 QAGVAGLGG
+142 QAGIAGLGG

-183 DDRLMQQYAD
+183 DDRLMQEYAD
-193 EIMDGIRVLKH
+193 EIIDGIRVLKH

-212 IGVEDNKPE
+212 IGVEDNKPA
-221 AIEQLTRHATDED
+221 AIGELTRHATDED

-261 PKGGRAVDIGIM
+261 PKGGRAVDMGIM

-290 EPLIERIVTLTG
+290 EPLISRIVTLTG
-302 DSFKKPGNA
+302 DAFKKPGNA
-311 WVRLGTPVRWL
+311 WVLLGTPVRWL
-322 LQRFELQPEAEQRVI
+322 LQRFELQPEADQRVI

-357 TNCLLAPTQAELPA
+357 TNCLLSPTRAELPP
-371 PGPEQPCIR
+371 PGPEQACIR

-385 DACPATLLPQELYWY
+385 DACPANLLPQELYWY
-400 SRAKEYDKAEKLN
+400 SRAKEYDKAEGLN
-413 LMDCIECGACAWV
+413 LFDCIECGACAWV

-479 AEAAAQRRQTMT
+479 AEAAAQRRQAMT
-491 AAGGEDPVAAALA
+491 AAGGDDPVAAALA
-504 RIKAKQDAPITAIAA
+504 RIKAKQDAAPVGASELA
-519 TAEGLPDNSAVIAA
+519 PDNSAMIAA

-538 REAEAR
+538 QEAIAR
-544 RAAKQ
+544 RAAK
-549 AESANSDTAAA
+549 AAA
-560 APQSAEAIDP
+560 SEPDSAQADIAATDGQD
-570 ASDPKKAAIAA
+570 AKKAAIAA

-589 KAAQAGDSA
+589 KAAQEPGEAAAVDS
-598 EPVAAETAAAPAVVD
+598 PAAAPQPNSA
-613 ADQQKAEVDPKKAA
+613 ADTDPKKAA

-640 EASGEP
+640 ASTQGDEA
-646 VSAANGT
+646 AADIP
-653 AAEVNTQN
+653 AAVPQSDPAADT
-661 DAPVDPK
+661 DPK

-683 LAQQSDSAEGD
+683 AAQAQGDAAVAESEEAAVAAPAAAPQPDSV
-694 LTANA
+694 A
-699 DTSETAA
+699 DA
-706 TQSDAPSAASEAI
+706 

-736 KLAQQG
+736 KAAQVQG
-742 ESAGA
+742 NIA
-747 EDAQS
+747 ETEGEEAAVAV
-752 EPAASA
+752 PAAA
-758 QTCDVALAKSEVTTS
+758 PQPDP
-773 HSDTAA
+773 AA
-779 SEAVDPKK
+779 DADPKK

-792 AIARAKAKKLAQ
+792 AIARAKAKKAAQ
-804 QGESAGAEGAQSE
+804 AHGDAAVTEGEEAAVAV
-817 PAARVETRDVAVA
+817 PAAAPQPD
-830 KSEVTTSQSDTAASE
+830 SAAE
-845 AVDPKKAAIA
+845 ADPKKAAIA

-864 KLAQQSANTSAEVEN
+864 KTAQAQGEEAVAKPAEVQDEE
-879 ADAEVESA
+879 ATAKPEVTTVA
-887 ATQVDRAG
+887 
-895 TEGERAPAE
+895 
-904 PMQSDAASSEQP
+904 
-916 LAVTAAPEASAPAAD
+916 APAAD
-931 APVDPKK
+931 APQPAADADPKK

-948 KAKKLAAEA
+948 KARKLAAEA
-957 ARAAETAAED
+957 AAQAS
-967 APSADRTIT
+967 PSPSTDKSH
-976 R
+976 

>member
-1 MHSLLER
+1 MQSLLER

-21 HPADNKLQSSQSPV
+21 HPPENKDQSSLTPV
-35 VDAGLPPRLII
+35 VDAGLPPQLII
-46 PLRQHAG
+46 PVRQHAG
-53 PAGDLLVQVGDKVK
+53 PAGDLLVRVGDKVK
-67 KGQPLTRYA
+67 KGQPLTRHD
-76 KGRVVPVHASTS
+76 KGRFVPVHASTS
-88 GTITEIGNHTVAHP
+88 GTITAIGHHTVAHP
-102 SGLGDL
+102 SGLDDL
-108 CVILT
+108 CITLT
-113 PDGEDE
+113 PDGEDA
-119 WGERNGKADY
+119 WGERQDRSDY

-142 QAGVAGLGG
+142 QAGIAGLGG

-183 DDRLMQQYAD
+183 DDRLMQEYAD

-212 IGVEDNKPE
+212 IGVEDNKPA
-221 AIEQLTRHATDED
+221 AIGELTRHATDED

-261 PKGGRAVDIGIM
+261 PKGGRAVDMGIM

-290 EPLIERIVTLTG
+290 EPLISRIVTLTG
-302 DSFKKPGNA
+302 DAFKKPGNA
-311 WVRLGTPVRWL
+311 WVLLGTPVRWL
-322 LQRFELQPEAEQRVI
+322 LQRFELQPEADQRVI

-357 TNCLLAPTQAELPA
+357 TNCLLSPTRAELPP
-371 PGPEQPCIR
+371 PGPEQACIR

-385 DACPATLLPQELYWY
+385 DACPANLLPQELYWY
-400 SRAKEYDKAEKLN
+400 SRAKEYDKAEGLN
-413 LMDCIECGACAWV
+413 LFDCIECGACAWV

-479 AEAAAQRRQTMT
+479 AEAAAQRRQAMT

-504 RIKAKQDAPITAIAA
+504 RIKAKQDAAPVGASELA
-519 TAEGLPDNSAVIAA
+519 PDNSAMIAA

-538 REAEAR
+538 QEAIAR
-544 RAAKQ
+544 RAAK
-549 AESANSDTAAA
+549 AAA
-560 APQSAEAIDP
+560 GEPGSVQADAPAADGQDA
-570 ASDPKKAAIAA
+570 KKAAIAA

-589 KAAQAGDSA
+589 KAASTQGD
-598 EPVAAETAAAPAVVD
+598 EAAADSPVGAPQSDPAAD
-613 ADQQKAEVDPKKAA
+613 ADPKKAA

-640 EASGEP
+640 AQAQGDEAAADNP
-646 VSAANGT
+646 AAAPQPDSAADT
-653 AAEVNTQN
+653 
-661 DAPVDPK
+661 DPK

-683 LAQQSDSAEGD
+683 AAQAQGDTAVVESEEAAVAAPAAAPQPDSA
-694 LTANA
+694 A
-699 DTSETAA
+699 DA
-706 TQSDAPSAASEAI
+706 

-736 KLAQQG
+736 KAAQAQGNIAVVEGKEAVAKPAEAQG
-742 ESAGA
+742 EEA
-747 EDAQS
+747 
-752 EPAASA
+752 
-758 QTCDVALAKSEVTTS
+758 TAKPEVTT
-773 HSDTAA
+773 
-779 SEAVDPKK
+779 
-787 AAIAA
+787 
-792 AIARAKAKKLAQ
+792 
-804 QGESAGAEGAQSE
+804 
-817 PAARVETRDVAVA
+817 VA
-830 KSEVTTSQSDTAASE
+830 
-845 AVDPKKAAIA
+845 
-855 AAIARAKAK
+855 
-864 KLAQQSANTSAEVEN
+864 
-879 ADAEVESA
+879 
-887 ATQVDRAG
+887 
-895 TEGERAPAE
+895 
-904 PMQSDAASSEQP
+904 
-916 LAVTAAPEASAPAAD
+916 APAAAD
-931 APVDPKK
+931 AAQPATDADPKK

-948 KAKKLAAEA
+948 KARKLAAEA
-957 ARAAETAAED
+957 AAQAS
-967 APSADRTIT
+967 PSPSTDKSH
-976 R
+976 

>member
-560 APQSAEAIDP
+560 AQPAEAVDP

-589 KAAQAGDSA
+589 KAAQAGESA
-598 EPVAAETAAAPAVVD
+598 EPVTAEAVAAPAVD

-640 EASGEP
+640 EANGES
-646 VSAANGT
+646 VSAANSAVADSGS
-653 AAEVNTQN
+653 QG
-661 DAPVDPK
+661 DAPSAASEAVDPK
-668 KAAIAAAIARAKAKK
+668 KTAIAAAIARAKAKK
-683 LAQQSDSAEGD
+683 AAQQGDSAEGD
-694 LTANA
+694 LTANTG
-699 DTSETAA
+699 TSESAA
-706 TQSDAPSAASEAI
+706 TQSDAPS
-719 DPKKA
+719 
-724 AIAAAIARAKAK
+724 
-736 KLAQQG
+736 
-742 ESAGA
+742 
-747 EDAQS
+747 
-752 EPAASA
+752 
-758 QTCDVALAKSEVTTS
+758 
-773 HSDTAA
+773 AA

-804 QGESAGAEGAQSE
+804 QGASAGAEDAQSE
-817 PAARVETRDVAVA
+817 PAANAQTRDDTVA
-830 KSEVTTSQSDTAASE
+830 KSEVTTSQSE

-864 KLAQQSANTSAEVEN
+864 KLAQQGEPIST
-879 ADAEVESA
+879 EVESDG
-887 ATQVDRAG
+887 TQVDRAG
-895 TEGERAPAE
+895 TGGERAPAE
-904 PMQSDAASSEQP
+904 PMQTDAANSDQP
-916 LAVTAAPEASAPAAD
+916 LAVAEAPEASAPEAN
-931 APVDPKK
+931 APVAPKK

-967 APSADRTIT
+967 APSADRTTT

>member
-119 WGERNGKADY
+119 WGERNGKPDY

-544 RAAKQ
+544 RAAKL
-549 AESANSDTAAA
+549 AESANSETAA
-560 APQSAEAIDP
+560 APQSTEAVDP

-598 EPVAAETAAAPAVVD
+598 EPATAEAVAAPAVD

-640 EASGEP
+640 EANGEP
-646 VSAANGT
+646 VSTANSAVADAGS
-653 AAEVNTQN
+653 QG
-661 DAPVDPK
+661 DAPSAASEAVDPK

-683 LAQQSDSAEGD
+683 AAQQGDSAEGD
-694 LTANA
+694 LTANTG
-699 DTSETAA
+699 TSESAA
-706 TQSDAPSAASEAI
+706 TQSAAPSAASETV

-742 ESAGA
+742 ESVGA
-747 EDAQS
+747 EDAKS

-758 QTCDVALAKSEVTTS
+758 QTRDVAVAKSEVNTS

-804 QGESAGAEGAQSE
+804 QSE
-817 PAARVETRDVAVA
+817 RI
-830 KSEVTTSQSDTAASE
+830 S
-845 AVDPKKAAIA
+845 
-855 AAIARAKAK
+855 
-864 KLAQQSANTSAEVEN
+864 
-879 ADAEVESA
+879 AEVESA
-887 ATQVDRAG
+887 GTQVDRAG
-895 TEGERAPAE
+895 AEGERVSAE

-916 LAVTAAPEASAPAAD
+916 LAVTAAPEASAPAVD

-957 ARAAETAAED
+957 ARAAGTAAED
-967 APSADRTIT
+967 APSADRTTT

>member
-302 DSFKKPGNA
+302 DSFKKLGNA

-504 RIKAKQDAPITAIAA
+504 RIKAKQDAPITAITA

-544 RAAKQ
+544 RAAKL
-549 AESANSDTAAA
+549 AESANSETAA
-560 APQSAEAIDP
+560 APQSTEAVDP

-598 EPVAAETAAAPAVVD
+598 EPVTAEAVAAPAVD

-640 EASGEP
+640 EANGEP
-646 VSAANGT
+646 VS
-653 AAEVNTQN
+653 
-661 DAPVDPK
+661 
-668 KAAIAAAIARAKAKK
+668 
-683 LAQQSDSAEGD
+683 
-694 LTANA
+694 TANSAVA
-699 DTSETAA
+699 DAGS
-706 TQSDAPSAASEAI
+706 QGDAPS
-719 DPKKA
+719 
-724 AIAAAIARAKAK
+724 
-736 KLAQQG
+736 
-742 ESAGA
+742 
-747 EDAQS
+747 
-752 EPAASA
+752 
-758 QTCDVALAKSEVTTS
+758 
-773 HSDTAA
+773 AA

-804 QGESAGAEGAQSE
+804 QGDSAEDDLTDTAGTSETAATQSDAPSAASEAVDPKKAAIAAAIARAKAKKAAQQGESAGAEGALSE
-817 PAARVETRDVAVA
+817 LTASAQTRDVAVA
-830 KSEVTTSQSDTAASE
+830 KSEVTTSQSDTAESE

-864 KLAQQSANTSAEVEN
+864 KLAQQSASTSAEVEN
-879 ADAEVESA
+879 AGAGVEST
-887 ATQVDRAG
+887 ATQVDRAE

-904 PMQSDAASSEQP
+904 PMQTDAASSEQP
-916 LAVTAAPEASAPAAD
+916 LAVTAAPEASAPAVD

-967 APSADRTIT
+967 APSADRTTT

>member
-119 WGERNGKADY
+119 WGERNGKPDY

-385 DACPATLLPQELYWY
+385 DACPVTLLPQELYWY

-544 RAAKQ
+544 RAAKL

-560 APQSAEAIDP
+560 APQSTEAVDP

-598 EPVAAETAAAPAVVD
+598 EPATAEAVAAPAVVD
-613 ADQQKAEVDPKKAA
+613 VDQQKAAVDPKKAA

-640 EASGEP
+640 EANGEP

-683 LAQQSDSAEGD
+683 AAQQGDSAEGD
-694 LTANA
+694 LTTNA
-699 DTSETAA
+699 GTSESAA
-706 TQSDAPSAASEAI
+706 TQSDAPSAASEAV

-747 EDAQS
+747 AGAQS
-752 EPAASA
+752 EPTASA
-758 QTCDVALAKSEVTTS
+758 QTRDVALAKSEVTTS

-804 QGESAGAEGAQSE
+804 QSAS
-817 PAARVETRDVAVA
+817 
-830 KSEVTTSQSDTAASE
+830 
-845 AVDPKKAAIA
+845 
-855 AAIARAKAK
+855 
-864 KLAQQSANTSAEVEN
+864 TSAEVES
-879 ADAEVESA
+879 AGTQVES
-887 ATQVDRAG
+887 AG

-904 PMQSDAASSEQP
+904 PMQSDAASCEQP

-948 KAKKLAAEA
+948 KAKKLAAEV
-957 ARAAETAAED
+957 ARAAESAAED
-967 APSADRTIT
+967 VPSADRTTT

>member
-479 AEAAAQRRQTMT
+479 AEAAAQRRQAMT

-544 RAAKQ
+544 RAAKL
-549 AESANSDTAAA
+549 AESANSETAAA
-560 APQSAEAIDP
+560 LQSTEAVDP

-598 EPVAAETAAAPAVVD
+598 EPVAAEAVAAPAVD

-640 EASGEP
+640 EANGEP
-646 VSAANGT
+646 VSADNSAVADAGS
-653 AAEVNTQN
+653 QG

-683 LAQQSDSAEGD
+683 AAQQGNSAEDD
-694 LTANA
+694 LSANTG
-699 DTSETAA
+699 TSETAA
-706 TQSDAPSAASEAI
+706 TQSDAPSAVSEAVDPKKAAI
-719 DPKKA
+719 AAAIARAKAKKAAQQGDSAEGDLTANAGTSESAVTQSDALSAVSEAVDPKKA

-742 ESAGA
+742 ESAGV
-747 EDAQS
+747 EDAKS

-758 QTCDVALAKSEVTTS
+758 QTRDVAVAKSEVTTS

-804 QGESAGAEGAQSE
+804 QSAS
-817 PAARVETRDVAVA
+817 
-830 KSEVTTSQSDTAASE
+830 
-845 AVDPKKAAIA
+845 
-855 AAIARAKAK
+855 
-864 KLAQQSANTSAEVEN
+864 TSAEVEN
-879 ADAEVESA
+879 AGAEVESA
-887 ATQVDRAG
+887 STQVESAG

-916 LAVTAAPEASAPAAD
+916 LAVTAVPEANAPAAD

-967 APSADRTIT
+967 APSADRTTT